1 MIMMM
6 ITHSRISIS
15 TGHWRISSITF
26 QGQPFALQ
34 LQWTDGEAFTS
45 WSGEV
50 IRSKKHDPIYGSS
63 SVIQLGKRF
72 ADSLGLDE
80 DQQVTKICTG
90 APESFKDW
98 KLLSSLEFF
107 IKIFQVLVEPV
118 VSIPSCNRIS
128 VDPISANDWE
138 ILVSL
143 FWLTKPLFVLFL
155 CRQNFTVPKYCKI
168 SSYLTRL
175 LSHQFMCSLSGLL

>member
-1 MIMMM
+1 MKER
-6 ITHSRISIS
+6 THSRISIYI
-15 TGHWRISSITF
+15 GHWGISWITF

-34 LQWTDGEAFTS
+34 LQWTDGKAFTS

-50 IRSKKHDPIYGSS
+50 IHSKKHDPIYGSS
-63 SVIQLGKRF
+63 SVIQLGKKF

-80 DQQVTKICTG
+80 DQQVTKICAG

-98 KLLSSLEFF
+98 KLKLSIGSF
-107 IKIFQVLVEPV
+107 ITIFQILVEPV

-128 VDPISANDWE
+128 MDPVGANDWE

-143 FWLTKPLFVLFL
+143 SKLAPLCAFSISTKYYSTKML
-155 CRQNFTVPKYCKI
+155 
-168 SSYLTRL
+168 
-175 LSHQFMCSLSGLL
+175 